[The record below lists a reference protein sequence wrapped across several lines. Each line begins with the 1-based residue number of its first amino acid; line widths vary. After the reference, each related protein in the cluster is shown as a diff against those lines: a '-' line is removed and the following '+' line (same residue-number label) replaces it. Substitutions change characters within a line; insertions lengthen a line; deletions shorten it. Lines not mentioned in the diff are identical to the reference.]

1 MTSGLALE
9 RVFRAA
15 SGRII
20 AVLAARYRSLALSE
34 DAFSEACL
42 KALRAWPDTGIPD
55 DPAAWLYRTASR
67 VILDALRQQSVRE
80 RHAVPEPPAEPS
92 AEELLAQDSHVIP
105 DERLRLVFICCHP
118 AVAQDARA
126 ALTLRLI
133 CGLTVTEIARAFLVE
148 EATLAQRLVRA
159 KRKIAE
165 AGVSFELPPP
175 ELWPERLESVLA
187 TLEIAYS
194 RAHEDASGTAARA
207 HFAAEVL
214 HLTSLLAQLLPRE
227 SEPHALAALV
237 RYSEARR
244 PARVDA
250 QGTMVPLSDQDPL
263 LWDRERIAEA
273 DALLARAAALGPPTA
288 RLLQAQLQR
297 AWCARRSLDEPAP
310 WPQILLIYDRLTR
323 LRDDPFVRINRA
335 VAVAEV
341 HGPDAALRELA
352 CLDDGKLAGFA
363 PYHAVRADFLARLG
377 RSSDARQAYET
388 VLALEPPPAE
398 ERWIR
403 RRLTMLENRA
413 VRSR

>member
-1 MTSGLALE
+1 VSGPALE

-15 SGRII
+15 GGRII
-20 AVLAARYRSLALSE
+20 AVLAARYRSLALAE

-42 KALRAWPDTGIPD
+42 RALRAWPQTGVPD
-55 DPAAWLYRTASR
+55 DPAAWLYRAASR
-67 VILDALRQQSVRE
+67 VVLDALRQQSVRE
-80 RHAVPEPPAEPS
+80 RHSLPEPVPES
-92 AEELLAQDSHVIP
+92 SVEESLADDSQIIP

-118 AVAQDARA
+118 AVGQDARA
-126 ALTLRLI
+126 ALTLRLV

-165 AGVSFELPPP
+165 AGVPFELPPP
-175 ELWPERLESVLA
+175 ERWPERLESVLS

-214 HLTSLLAQLLPRE
+214 HLTGLLVELLPGERE
-227 SEPHALAALV
+227 ALAIAALV

-250 QGTMVPLSDQDPL
+250 DGLMMPLSGQDPR
-263 LWDRERIAEA
+263 LWNRERIGQA
-273 DALLARAAALGPPTA
+273 DALLARAAQLGAPTA
-288 RLLQAQLQR
+288 RILQAELQR
-297 AWCARRSLDEPAP
+297 TWCARRSLADPAP
-310 WPQILLIYDRLTR
+310 WPEILRLYDRLAE
-323 LRDDPFVRINRA
+323 LRDDAFVRINRA

-341 HGPDAALRELA
+341 CGPEPALRELER
-352 CLDDGKLAGFA
+352 LDAVTLASFA
-363 PYHAVRADFLARLG
+363 PYHAVRADLLARLG
-377 RSSDARQAYET
+377 RREEARQAYET
-388 VLALEPPPAE
+388 VLSLEPPPAE

-403 RRLTMLENRA
+403 RKLTMLETRT
-413 VRSR
+413 VTS

>member
-20 AVLAARYRSLALSE
+20 AALAARYRNLALAE

-42 KALRAWPDTGIPD
+42 RALRAWPDAGVPD
-55 DPAAWLYRTASR
+55 DPAAWLYRAGSR

-80 RHAVPEPPAEPS
+80 RHSIPQPPPEPS
-92 AEELLAQDSHVIP
+92 AEELLADDSQVIP
-105 DERLRLVFICCHP
+105 DERLRLIFICCHP

-126 ALTLRLI
+126 ALTLRLV
-133 CGLTVTEIARAFLVE
+133 CGLTVTEIARAFLIE

-165 AGVSFELPPP
+165 AGVSFELPAPQ
-175 ELWPERLESVLA
+175 LWPERLEAVLS

-194 RAHEDASGTAARA
+194 RAHEDASGMAVRA

-214 HLTSLLAQLLPRE
+214 HLTSLLAQLLPGE
-227 SEPHALAALV
+227 SEAHALAAVV

-244 PARVDA
+244 PARVDSE
-250 QGTMVPLSDQDPL
+250 GVMVPLSEQDPR
-263 LWDRERIAEA
+263 LWDRERIGEA
-273 DALLARAAALGPPTA
+273 DALLARAAELGPATA
-288 RLLQAQLQR
+288 RLLQARLQR
-297 AWCARRSLDEPAP
+297 AWCARRSLAQPAP
-310 WPQILLIYDRLTR
+310 WPEILRIYDDLVE

-335 VAVAEV
+335 VAVAEAD
-341 HGPDAALRELA
+341 GPEAALQDLA
-352 CLDDGKLAGFA
+352 RLDEVKLGGFA
-363 PYHAVRADFLARLG
+363 PYHAVRADFLARVG
-377 RSSDARQAYET
+377 RCGEARQAYET
-388 VLALEPPPAE
+388 VLSLDPPPAE

-403 RRLTMLENRA
+403 RKLTMLDNA
-413 VRSR
+413 P

>member
-1 MTSGLALE
+1 MSGLALE

-20 AVLAARYRSLALSE
+20 AVLAARYRSLALAE

-42 KALRAWPDTGIPD
+42 RALRAWPETGVPE
-55 DPAAWLYRTASR
+55 DPAAWLYRAASR
-67 VILDALRQQSVRE
+67 VILDALRHESVRE
-80 RHAVPEPPAEPS
+80 RHSMIEPPPEPSPEA
-92 AEELLAQDSHVIP
+92 LLLDDSQLIP
-105 DERLRLVFICCHP
+105 DERLRLILICCHP
-118 AVAQDARA
+118 AVAEDARA
-126 ALTLRLI
+126 ALTLRLV

-175 ELWPERLESVLA
+175 ELWPERLEAVLS

-214 HLTSLLAQLLPRE
+214 HLTSLLVQLLPDE
-227 SEPHALAALV
+227 SEACAIAAMV

-244 PARVDA
+244 PARLGGD
-250 QGTMVPLSDQDPL
+250 GLMVPLSDQDPR
-263 LWDRERIAEA
+263 LWDRERITEA
-273 DALLARAAALGPPTA
+273 DALLARAAGLGPPTA
-288 RLLQAQLQR
+288 RLRQAELQR
-297 AWCARRSLDEPAP
+297 AWCVRRSLTEAPP
-310 WPQILLIYDRLTR
+310 WPEILRIYDQLVQH
-323 LRDDPFVRINRA
+323 RDDPFVRINRA

-341 HGPDAALRELA
+341 NGPEAALRELER
-352 CLDDGKLAGFA
+352 LDGEKLAGFA

-377 RSSDARQAYET
+377 RHRAARTAYEL
-388 VLALEPPPAE
+388 VLSLEPPPAE

-403 RRLTMLENRA
+403 RKLAMLEL
-413 VRSR
+413 

>member
-1 MTSGLALE
+1 VSGLALE

-20 AVLAARYRSLALSE
+20 AVLAARYRNLALAE

-42 KALRAWPDTGIPD
+42 RALRAWPDTGVPD
-55 DPAAWLYRTASR
+55 DPAAWLYRAASR

-80 RHAVPEPPAEPS
+80 RHAIIAPPPEPS
-92 AEELLAQDSHVIP
+92 AGEALMDDSQVIP
-105 DERLRLVFICCHP
+105 DERLRLILICCHP

-126 ALTLRLI
+126 ALTLRLV
-133 CGLTVTEIARAFLVE
+133 CGLTVTEIARAFLIG

-175 ELWPERLESVLA
+175 ELWPERLEAVLS

-214 HLTSLLAQLLPRE
+214 HLTNLLAQLLPGE
-227 SEPHALAALV
+227 SEAHALAALV
-237 RYSEARR
+237 HYSEARR

-250 QGTMVPLSDQDPL
+250 EGLMVPLSAQDPR
-263 LWDRERIAEA
+263 LWNRERIAEA
-273 DALLARAAALGPPTA
+273 DALLALAAKLGPPTA
-288 RLLQAQLQR
+288 RLLQAELQR
-297 AWCARRSLDEPAP
+297 AWCARPTLTEPPP
-310 WPQILLIYDRLTR
+310 WREILRIYDRLIQ

-335 VAVAEV
+335 VAVAELC
-341 HGPDAALRELA
+341 GPDAALQEIER
-352 CLDDGKLAGFA
+352 LDCDKLAGFA
-363 PYHAVRADFLARLG
+363 PYHAVRADFLARVG
-377 RSSDARQAYET
+377 RRSDARQAYEA
-388 VLALEPPPAE
+388 VLSLDPPPAE

-403 RRLTMLENRA
+403 RKLTMLETGT
-413 VRSR
+413 VRP

>member
-1 MTSGLALE
+1 VSGPALE

-20 AVLAARYRSLALSE
+20 AVLAARYRSLALAE
-34 DAFSEACL
+34 DAFSEACVR
-42 KALRAWPDTGIPD
+42 ALSAWPEGGVPD

-67 VILDALRQQSVRE
+67 VVLDALRQQSVRE
-80 RHAVPEPPAEPS
+80 RHSIPEPPPARS
-92 AEELLAQDSHVIP
+92 AEELLADDGCVIP
-105 DERLRLVFICCHP
+105 DERLRLIFICCHP
-118 AVAQDARA
+118 AVGEDARA
-126 ALTLRLI
+126 ALTLRLV

-165 AGVSFELPPP
+165 AGIPFELPPP
-175 ELWPERLESVLA
+175 ERWPQRLEAVLS

-214 HLTSLLAQLLPRE
+214 HLTGLLVELLPGERE
-227 SEPHALAALV
+227 VLAVAALV

-244 PARVDA
+244 PARVDS
-250 QGTMVPLSDQDPL
+250 QGLMVPLSDQDPR
-263 LWDRERIAEA
+263 LWNPERIAEA
-273 DALLARAAALGPPTA
+273 DALLARAAGPEPPTA
-288 RLLQAQLQR
+288 RLLQAGLQR
-297 AWCARRSLDEPAP
+297 AWCARRSLAEPPP
-310 WPQILLIYDRLTR
+310 WPEILRLYDLLAE

-341 HGPDAALRELA
+341 RGPAPALRELEG
-352 CLDDGKLAGFA
+352 LDSATLAGFA
-363 PYHAVRADFLARLG
+363 PYHAVRADFLARIG
-377 RSSDARQAYET
+377 RRDEARRAYET
-388 VLALEPPPAE
+388 VLSLAPPPAE

-403 RRLTMLENRA
+403 RRLTMLEEGR
-413 VRSR
+413 VSS

>member
-1 MTSGLALE
+1 VTSGLALE

-20 AVLAARYRSLALSE
+20 AVLAARYRNLALAE

-42 KALRAWPDTGIPD
+42 RALRAWPEAGVPD
-55 DPAAWLYRTASR
+55 DPAAWLYRAASR
-67 VILDALRQQSVRE
+67 VMLDALRQQSVRE
-80 RHAVPEPPAEPS
+80 RHSIPEPPPEPS
-92 AEELLAQDSHVIP
+92 AEELLADDSTVPP
-105 DERLRLVFICCHP
+105 DERLRLIFICCHP

-126 ALTLRLI
+126 ALTLRLV
-133 CGLTVTEIARAFLVE
+133 CGLTVTEIARAFLIE
-148 EATLAQRLVRA
+148 EAALAQRLVRA

-175 ELWPERLESVLA
+175 EVWPERLESVLS

-214 HLTSLLAQLLPRE
+214 HLTSLLTQLLPGE
-227 SEPHALAALV
+227 SEAHALAALV

-244 PARVDA
+244 PARIDSE
-250 QGTMVPLSDQDPL
+250 GLMVPLSEQDPR
-263 LWDRERIAEA
+263 LWNRERIAEA
-273 DALLARAAALGPPTA
+273 DALLARAAQLGPPTA
-288 RLLQAQLQR
+288 RLLQAELQR
-297 AWCARRSLDEPAP
+297 AWCARASLAEPPP
-310 WPQILLIYDRLTR
+310 WPVILQVYDELLQ
-323 LRDDPFVRINRA
+323 LRDDAFVRINRA

-341 HGPDAALRELA
+341 QGPEAALQDIER
-352 CLDDGKLAGFA
+352 LDSCKLAAFA

-377 RSSDARQAYET
+377 RSSDAQQAYET
-388 VLALEPPPAE
+388 VLSLDPPPAE

-403 RRLTMLENRA
+403 RKLTMLENGM
-413 VRSR
+413 VRT

>member
-1 MTSGLALE
+1 MSALALE
-9 RVFRAA
+9 RVLRAA

-20 AVLAARYRSLALSE
+20 AVLAARYRSLTLAE

-42 KALRAWPDTGIPD
+42 RALRAWPQSGVPD
-55 DPAAWLYRTASR
+55 DPKAWLYRAASR

-80 RHAVPEPPAEPS
+80 RHCIPQPPPEPS
-92 AEELLAQDSHVIP
+92 AEDLAADDSQMIP
-105 DERLRLVFICCHP
+105 DERLRLIFICCHP
-118 AVAQDARA
+118 AVTQDARA
-126 ALTLRLI
+126 ALTLRLV

-175 ELWPERLESVLA
+175 QLWPERLESVLS

-194 RAHEDASGTAARA
+194 RAHEDASGTTPRA

-214 HLTSLLAQLLPRE
+214 HLTRLLTELLPGE
-227 SEPHALAALV
+227 SEAHAIAALV

-250 QGTMVPLSDQDPL
+250 DGLMVPLSDQDPR
-263 LWDRERIAEA
+263 LWSRERIAEA
-273 DALLARAAALGPPTA
+273 DALLARAAQPGAPTA
-288 RLLQAQLQR
+288 RVLQAQLQR
-297 AWCARRSLDEPAP
+297 AWCARRSLQEPPP
-310 WPQILLIYDRLTR
+310 WPEILRIYDQLIE

-335 VAVAEV
+335 VAVAQI
-341 HGPDAALRELA
+341 HGPEVALAELER
-352 CLDDGKLAGFA
+352 LDGAQLAGFA
-363 PYHAVRADFLARLG
+363 PYHAVRADCLARAGLIEQ
-377 RSSDARQAYET
+377 ARLAYGT
-388 VLALEPPPAE
+388 LLSLEPPAAE

-403 RRLTMLENRA
+403 RKLSMVEAATESEL
-413 VRSR
+413 

>member
-20 AVLAARYRSLALSE
+20 AALAARYRNLALAE

-42 KALRAWPDTGIPD
+42 RALRAWPDAGVPD

-80 RHAVPEPPAEPS
+80 RHSIPEPPPEPS
-92 AEELLAQDSHVIP
+92 AEDLLAHDSQMIP
-105 DERLRLVFICCHP
+105 DERLRLIFICCHP

-126 ALTLRLI
+126 ALTLRLV
-133 CGLTVTEIARAFLVE
+133 CGLTVTEIARAFLIE
-148 EATLAQRLVRA
+148 EAALAQRLVRA

-175 ELWPERLESVLA
+175 ELWPERVEAVLS

-194 RAHEDASGTAARA
+194 RAHEDASGTAVRA

-214 HLTSLLAQLLPRE
+214 HLTSLLTQLLPGE
-227 SEPHALAALV
+227 SAAHALAALV

-244 PARVDA
+244 PARVDSE
-250 QGTMVPLSDQDPL
+250 GMMVPLSEQDPR
-263 LWDRERIAEA
+263 LWNRERIAEA
-273 DALLARAAALGPPTA
+273 DALLGRAAQLGPPTA
-288 RLLQAQLQR
+288 RLLQAELQR
-297 AWCARRSLDEPAP
+297 AWCARASLAQSPP
-310 WPQILLIYDRLTR
+310 WPEILRVYDRLLQ

-335 VAVAEV
+335 VALAEIR
-341 HGPDAALRELA
+341 GPEAALQELA
-352 CLDDGKLAGFA
+352 RLDGAKLTGFA
-363 PYHAVRADFLARLG
+363 PYHAVRADFLARVG
-377 RSSDARQAYET
+377 RHSDARQAYET
-388 VLALEPPPAE
+388 VLALDPPPAE
-398 ERWIR
+398 KRWIH
-403 RRLTMLENRA
+403 RRLAMLENGA
-413 VRSR
+413 VRT

>member
-20 AVLAARYRSLALSE
+20 AVLAARYRSLALAE

-42 KALRAWPDTGIPD
+42 RALRAWPETGVPD
-55 DPAAWLYRTASR
+55 DPAAWLYRAASR
-67 VILDALRQQSVRE
+67 VVLDALRQRSVRE
-80 RHAVPEPPAEPS
+80 RHSVPEASSEPS
-92 AEELLAQDSHVIP
+92 AEELLADDSQVIP
-105 DERLRLVFICCHP
+105 DERLRLIFICCHP
-118 AVAQDARA
+118 AVAQEARA
-126 ALTLRLI
+126 ALTLRLV

-148 EATLAQRLVRA
+148 EPTLAQRLVRA

-175 ELWPERLESVLA
+175 QRWPERLESVLS

-214 HLTSLLAQLLPRE
+214 HLTALLAQLLPGE
-227 SEPHALAALV
+227 SEAHALAALV

-244 PARVDA
+244 PARTDSE
-250 QGTMVPLSDQDPL
+250 GLMVPLAEQDPQ
-263 LWDRERIAEA
+263 LWNREQIAEA
-273 DALLARAAALGPPTA
+273 DALLARAAELGPRSA
-288 RLLQAQLQR
+288 RLLQAELQR
-297 AWCARRSLDEPAP
+297 AWCARETLAQQAP
-310 WPQILLIYDRLTR
+310 WPAILRIYDELLQ

-335 VAVAEV
+335 VAVAQV
-341 HGPDAALRELA
+341 HGPEGALREIER
-352 CLDDGKLAGFA
+352 LDGVKLASFA
-363 PYHAVRADFLARLG
+363 PYHAVRADLLARLG
-377 RSSDARQAYET
+377 RPHDARQAYET
-388 VLALEPPPAE
+388 VLSLDPPPAE

-403 RRLTMLENRA
+403 RKLTALDDAE
-413 VRSR
+413 

>member
-1 MTSGLALE
+1 MSGLALE

-20 AVLAARYRSLALSE
+20 AVLAARYRNLALAE

-42 KALRAWPDTGIPD
+42 RALRAWPDSGVPD
-55 DPAAWLYRTASR
+55 DPAAWLYRAASR

-80 RHAVPEPPAEPS
+80 RHSISEPPREPS
-92 AEELLAQDSHVIP
+92 AEELMMDDSQIIP
-105 DERLRLVFICCHP
+105 DERLRLILICCHP

-126 ALTLRLI
+126 ALTLRLV

-159 KRKIAE
+159 KRKIAD
-165 AGVSFELPPP
+165 AGISFELPPP
-175 ELWPERLESVLA
+175 EHWPERLEAVLS

-214 HLTSLLAQLLPRE
+214 HLTSLLVQLLPGE
-227 SEPHALAALV
+227 SEAYAIAALV

-250 QGTMVPLSDQDPL
+250 DGLMVPLSDQDPR
-263 LWDRERIAEA
+263 LWNRERITEG
-273 DALLARAAALGPPTA
+273 DALLARAAELGPPTP
-288 RLLQAQLQR
+288 RLLQAELQG
-297 AWCARRSLDEPAP
+297 AWCSRSSLEEPPP
-310 WPQILLIYDRLTR
+310 WPAILHTYDRLLR

-341 HGPDAALRELA
+341 HGPETALQELEGLDA
-352 CLDDGKLAGFA
+352 GKLAAFA

-377 RSSDARQAYET
+377 RHPDARQAYET
-388 VLALEPPPAE
+388 VLSLDPPPAE

-403 RRLTMLENRA
+403 RKLRMLKSQT
-413 VRSR
+413 VTP

>member
-1 MTSGLALE
+1 VSGLALE

-20 AVLAARYRSLALSE
+20 AVLAARYRSLALAE

-42 KALRAWPDTGIPD
+42 RALRAWPQSGVPE
-55 DPAAWLYRTASR
+55 DPAAWLYRAASR

-80 RHAVPEPPAEPS
+80 RHSIIEPPPEPSPEA
-92 AEELLAQDSHVIP
+92 LLLDDSQVIP
-105 DERLRLVFICCHP
+105 DERLRLILICCHP

-126 ALTLRLI
+126 ALTLRLV
-133 CGLTVTEIARAFLVE
+133 CGLTATEIARAFLVE

-175 ELWPERLESVLA
+175 QLWPERLESVLS

-214 HLTSLLAQLLPRE
+214 HLTSLLVQLLPGE
-227 SEPHALAALV
+227 SEAYAVAALV

-244 PARVDA
+244 PARLDA
-250 QGTMVPLSDQDPL
+250 DGLMVPLSDQDPR
-263 LWDRERIAEA
+263 LWSRERIAEA
-273 DALLARAAALGPPTA
+273 DALLARSAELGPPTA
-288 RLLQAQLQR
+288 RLFQAELQR
-297 AWCARRSLDEPAP
+297 AWCVRHTLSEPPPWRR
-310 WPQILLIYDRLTR
+310 ILGIYDQLVQH
-323 LRDDPFVRINRA
+323 RDDPFVRINRA

-341 HGPDAALRELA
+341 TGPETALRELDL
-352 CLDDGKLAGFA
+352 LDGQKLAGFT

-377 RSSDARQAYET
+377 RRAEARAAYEA
-388 VLALEPPPAE
+388 VLSLDPPPAE

-403 RRLTMLENRA
+403 RKLAMLENMT
-413 VRSR
+413 VTP

>member
-1 MTSGLALE
+1 MSGLALE

-20 AVLAARYRSLALSE
+20 AVLAARYRNLALAE

-42 KALRAWPDTGIPD
+42 RALRVWPDSGVPD
-55 DPAAWLYRTASR
+55 DPAAWLYRAASR

-80 RHAVPEPPAEPS
+80 RHSISEPAPEPS
-92 AEELLAQDSHVIP
+92 AEEVLMDDNTVIP
-105 DERLRLVFICCHP
+105 DERLRLILICCHP

-126 ALTLRLI
+126 ALTLRLV

-165 AGVSFELPPP
+165 AGVSFELPPQ
-175 ELWPERLESVLA
+175 ELWPERLEAVLS

-194 RAHEDASGTAARA
+194 RAHEDASGTAAHA
-207 HFAAEVL
+207 HFAAEVI
-214 HLTSLLAQLLPRE
+214 HLTNLLVQLLPGE
-227 SEPHALAALV
+227 SEAHAIAALV

-250 QGTMVPLSDQDPL
+250 EGLMVSLSEQDPR
-263 LWDRERIAEA
+263 LWNRERIAEGT
-273 DALLARAAALGPPTA
+273 ALLARAAELGPPTA
-288 RLLQAQLQR
+288 RLLQAELQR
-297 AWCARRSLDEPAP
+297 AWCGRRSLAEPPP
-310 WPQILLIYDRLTR
+310 WPEILRIYDQLVAH
-323 LRDDPFVRINRA
+323 RDDPFVRINRA

-341 HGPDAALRELA
+341 RGPEAALLELER
-352 CLDDGKLAGFA
+352 LDGEKLAGFA
-363 PYHAVRADFLARLG
+363 PYHAVRADFLARVG
-377 RSSDARQAYET
+377 RRSEARQAYAA
-388 VLALEPPPAE
+388 VLSLDPPPAE

-403 RRLTMLENRA
+403 RKLGMLENET
-413 VRSR
+413 VRP

>member
-1 MTSGLALE
+1 MSGPALE

-20 AVLAARYRSLALSE
+20 AVLAARYRSLALAE

-42 KALRAWPDTGIPD
+42 RALRAWPESGVPD
-55 DPAAWLYRTASR
+55 DPAAWLYRAASR

-80 RHAVPEPPAEPS
+80 RHAIPEPAPEPS
-92 AEELLAQDSHVIP
+92 AEELLTDDCQLIP
-105 DERLRLVFICCHP
+105 DERLRLIFICCHP
-118 AVAQDARA
+118 AVAPEARA
-126 ALTLRLI
+126 ALTLRLV

-175 ELWPERLESVLA
+175 QLWPERLESVLS

-207 HFAAEVL
+207 HFAVEIL
-214 HLTSLLAQLLPRE
+214 HLTNVLIQLLPLE
-227 SEPHALAALV
+227 SEAYALAALV

-244 PARVDA
+244 PARVDSD
-250 QGTMVPLSDQDPL
+250 GMMVPLSDQDPR
-263 LWDRERIAEA
+263 LWTPERIAEA
-273 DALLARAAALGPPTA
+273 DALLARAVELGPPTA

-297 AWCARRSLDEPAP
+297 AWCARRSLAEPAP
-310 WPQILLIYDRLTR
+310 WPEILGIYDGLLR
-323 LRDDPFVRINRA
+323 LRDDAFVRINRA

-341 HGPDAALRELA
+341 QGPEPALRDLERVD
-352 CLDDGKLAGFA
+352 CEKLAAFA
-363 PYHAVRADFLARLG
+363 PYHAVRADLLARAG
-377 RSSDARQAYET
+377 RRGDARQAYET
-388 VLALEPPPAE
+388 VLSLHPPPAE

-403 RRLTMLENRA
+403 RKLTMLDNER
-413 VRSR
+413 

>member
-1 MTSGLALE
+1 MSGLALE

-20 AVLAARYRSLALSE
+20 AVLAARYRSLALAE

-42 KALRAWPDTGIPD
+42 RALRAWPETGVPD
-55 DPAAWLYRTASR
+55 DPAAWLYRAASR
-67 VILDALRQQSVRE
+67 VILDAIRQQSVRE

-92 AEELLAQDSHVIP
+92 AEELLADDSQVIP
-105 DERLRLVFICCHP
+105 DERLRLIFICCHP

-126 ALTLRLI
+126 ALTLRLV

-175 ELWPERLESVLA
+175 ELWPERVEAVLS

-194 RAHEDASGTAARA
+194 RAHEDASGTAGRA

-214 HLTSLLAQLLPRE
+214 HLTTILAQLLPGE
-227 SEPHALAALV
+227 TDAHALAALV

-244 PARVDA
+244 PARVGPD
-250 QGTMVPLSDQDPL
+250 GIMVPLSEQDPQ
-263 LWDRERIAEA
+263 LWTRERVAEA
-273 DALLARAAALGPPTA
+273 DALLARAAQLGPPTA
-288 RLLQAQLQR
+288 RLLQAELQR
-297 AWCARRSLDEPAP
+297 AWCARGSLADPPP
-310 WPQILLIYDRLTR
+310 WPEVLAIYDRLAE

-335 VAVAEV
+335 VVVAEV
-341 HGPDAALRELA
+341 RGPAAALLELER
-352 CLDDGKLAGFA
+352 LDSEKLAGFA
-363 PYHAVRADFLARLG
+363 PYHAVRADLLARVG
-377 RSSDARQAYET
+377 RHGDAREAYEA

-403 RRLTMLENRA
+403 RRLAMLENGALRT
-413 VRSR
+413 

>member
-20 AVLAARYRSLALSE
+20 AVLAARYQSLALAE

-42 KALRAWPDTGIPD
+42 RALRAWPESGVPD

-67 VILDALRQQSVRE
+67 VSLDALRQQSVRE
-80 RHAVPEPPAEPS
+80 RHSIPEPPPPDPS
-92 AEELLAQDSHVIP
+92 AEELWADDSQMIP
-105 DERLRLVFICCHP
+105 DERLRLIVICCPP

-126 ALTLRLI
+126 AWTRRLV
-133 CGLTVTEIARAFLVE
+133 CGLTVTEIARAFLIE
-148 EATLAQRLVRA
+148 EAALAQRLVRA

-175 ELWPERLESVLA
+175 ELWPERVEAVLS

-214 HLTSLLAQLLPRE
+214 HLTSLLAQLLPGE
-227 SEPHALAALV
+227 GEALALAALV

-244 PARVDA
+244 PARVDPE
-250 QGTMVPLSDQDPL
+250 GMMVPLSAQDPR
-263 LWDRERIAEA
+263 LWNRERIDEA
-273 DALLARAAALGPPTA
+273 DALLARAAEQGPPAA
-288 RLLQAQLQR
+288 RRLQAQLQR
-297 AWCARRSLDEPAP
+297 AWCARGSLAEPAP
-310 WPQILLIYDRLTR
+310 WPQILGVYDRLVQ

-341 HGPDAALRELA
+341 RGPEAALQELA
-352 CLDDGKLAGFA
+352 SLDSAKLAGFA
-363 PYHAVRADFLARLG
+363 PYHAVRADVLARVG
-377 RSSDARQAYET
+377 RHSDARQAYER
-388 VLALEPPPAE
+388 VLALDPPPAE

-403 RRLTMLENRA
+403 RKLAMLDK
-413 VRSR
+413 